1 MTRRRLLER
10 CFLQAVRTK
19 IKDKDLPM
27 DVSVFYL
34 QYMRLVRPAN
44 TQLDVR
50 VCVVAVCWCSV
61 LVQGV
66 VAGCCCRVL
75 LQGVVAGCCCSVLQ
89 CVAMW
94 SSVCCRVLQGVVMCC
109 SVLQCGVV

>member
-1 MTRRRLLER
+1 MTRCRLLER

-50 VCVVAVCWCSV
+50 VCVVAVCWC
-61 LVQGV
+61 
-66 VAGCCCRVL
+66 RVL
-75 LQGVVAGCCCSVLQ
+75 LQGVVAVCSSMLQ
-89 CVAMW
+89 CGAVCVAG
-94 SSVCCRVLQGVVMCC
+94 CCRVL
-109 SVLQCGVV
+109 

>member
-1 MTRRRLLER
+1 
-10 CFLQAVRTK
+10 
-19 IKDKDLPM
+19 M

-66 VAGCCCRVL
+66 VAGCCC
-75 LQGVVAGCCCSVLQ
+75 SVLQ
-89 CVAMW
+89 YVAMW